1 MKRNIIIVILMFL
14 SIGSYAQKVSLE
26 GAYAMFFDRFNVH
39 EIPYGIRNY
48 AELTH
53 GLVVNGLC
61 EIEKSSRVSVVHGL
75 GVGLSLGGWKYRY
88 NRTFLDIYV
97 PLYVK
102 YKFAEI
108 GDSFTIKPFVMAG
121 AMASVNI
128 FYMYNGR
135 SGKEGENRF
144 DIKASVSGGVDVTDH
159 IRVSLNYSIG
169 LLNVDGLFKID
180 TDKYNKDVLSLG
192 VSYLF

>member
-1 MKRNIIIVILMFL
+1 MKKYIIVFL
-14 SIGSYAQKVSLE
+14 SLFLSAASFAQKISVE
-26 GAYAMFFDRFNVH
+26 GAYALFLERYNDRCDPFGYEEGVK
-39 EIPYGIRNY
+39 
-48 AELTH
+48 LTH
-53 GLVVNGLC
+53 GIVVNGLC
-61 EIEKSSRVSVVHGL
+61 EIETSSKISVVHGL
-75 GVGLSLGGWKYRY
+75 GAGLSLGGGGKLYE
-88 NRTFLDIYV
+88 TFLDIYA